1 MTRTRLLTA
10 ALITAATAV
19 GVVDADPEFSAERIK
34 AHVTFLADD
43 LLEGREAG
51 TRGHELAAHYIATQF
66 ELLGVKPAGENGT
79 YFQNVDLLEA
89 AQSGTKPRLILTT
102 RRGAQTFEHG
112 RAVMVNGPIAGGT
125 VRLDA
130 PLVFAGYGMKDTT
143 LGYDDYAGLD
153 VRGKIAVVLF
163 GSPKG
168 MDSEVGAHLQSQQSR
183 VAAEQGAIAIV
194 YIFTKL
200 TAAAFPWEQV
210 IELFDQPLTTWM
222 RKDGTPFDPNYGLK
236 AAVLIDPKV
245 AGALFEGATKSGA
258 QVLEEADTAGGRP
271 KGFALQTKAE
281 ITVATTV
288 RRFSS
293 PEVIGKIEG
302 SDPRLKDEYVAL
314 MGHADHIGIKARGTG
329 DRINNGA
336 LDNAAGIATLIE
348 AARAFATDSQRPRRS
363 ILFVANTAEEKGLLG
378 ATFFANYPTVPIE
391 RVTAAIDLDMPMLLY
406 DFTDV
411 VAYGAGHSSLES
423 VFQKAGAAMGVKL
436 SPDPM
441 PEQAIFVRSDHYAMV
456 KVGVP
461 AVMLATG
468 MANGG
473 EAAWAKFFAN
483 NYHKPSDDIS
493 QSILWSAGAK
503 FAELNY
509 RVVRALA
516 DDSAA
521 PRWYADDYFGNLFAP
536 KAAKVP
542 KPSAR

>member
-1 MTRTRLLTA
+1 MTRTTLLGLA
-10 ALITAATAV
+10 VMTAATASA
-19 GVVDADPEFSAERIK
+19 VVHADPEFSAERIK

-51 TRGHELAAHYIATQF
+51 TRGHEIAARYIATQF
-66 ELLGVKPAGENGT
+66 ALLGIKPGGQDGG
-79 YFQNVDLLEA
+79 YFQNVHFLEA
-89 AQSGTKPRLILTT
+89 AHTGPKPTLILTSP
-102 RRGAQTFEHG
+102 RGTQQLEHG
-112 RAVMVNGPIAGGT
+112 GAAIINGPVAGGT
-125 VRLDA
+125 VNLNA
-130 PLVFAGYGMKDTT
+130 PLVFAGYGMNDGA
-143 LGYDDYAGLD
+143 LGYDDYAALD
-153 VRGKIAVVLF
+153 VRGKVAVVLL

-168 MDSEVGAHLQSQQSR
+168 MDSEVGAHLQSQQGR
-183 VAAEQGAIAIV
+183 VAAEHGAIAII
-194 YIFTKL
+194 YLFTRA
-200 TAAAFPWEQV
+200 TAAAFPWDMMRQV
-210 IELFDQPLTTWM
+210 GADPLTTWA
-222 RKDGTPFDPNYGLK
+222 RKDGTAFDPTYGLK
-236 AAVLIDPKV
+236 AMATIDPKI
-245 AGALFEGATKSGA
+245 AGALFEGSPKTLP
-258 QVLEEADTAGGRP
+258 QILEEADVAGGRP
-271 KGFALQTKAE
+271 KGFALRSTAR
-281 ITVATTV
+281 IAVATTV

-293 PEVIGKIEG
+293 PEVIGRIEG
-302 SDPRLKDEYVAL
+302 SDPTLKDEYVAL
-314 MGHADHIGIKARGTG
+314 MAHADHIGMKREGTG

-336 LDNAAGIATLIE
+336 LDNAAGVATLIE
-348 AARAFATDSQRPRRS
+348 VARALATDSQRPRRS

-378 ATFFANYPTVPIE
+378 ATYFANYPTVPIE

-483 NYHKPSDDIS
+483 NYHKPSDDVLQAI
-493 QSILWSAGAK
+493 IWNAGAK

-509 RVVRALA
+509 RVVRAVA
-516 DDSAA
+516 DDTAA

-536 KAAKVP
+536 KAPKVV
-542 KPSAR
+542 KPSGR